1 MYTAKE
7 IESITKHLAQLGIT
21 DEAEV
26 NAVLTYIHQA
36 ACIAIREYK
45 SIRNEKQ
52 QNNQPDA
59 A

>member
-7 IESITKHLAQLGIT
+7 IDSITKHLAQLGIT

-26 NAVLTYIHQA
+26 NAVLKYIHQA
-36 ACIAIREYK
+36 ACIAIRVYK
-45 SIRNEKQ
+45 RLEAEKE
-52 QNNQPDA
+52 NNKDEDA

>member
-7 IESITKHLAQLGIT
+7 KESITKHLAQLGIT

-45 SIRNEKQ
+45 SINNGKQ
-52 QNNQPDA
+52 QNNQSDA
-59 A
+59 T

>member
-26 NAVLTYIHQA
+26 NAVLKYIHQA

-52 QNNQPDA
+52 KNNQPDA
-59 A
+59 V

>member
-26 NAVLTYIHQA
+26 NSVLTYIHQA